1 VLVVHPGHDFAASG
15 QIRMAQM
22 ATEHLILFDRVS
34 SYHELTSSIFRQAG
48 IEPRGYLEVDNID
61 AAKRIGRAA
70 ARDRAATPHLCAAG
84 DRWRASLSR
93 DRLGHAR
100 RATPDR
106 GRSTARYRGASGVVA
121 AFLQTLDELVQG
133 VTDQVGSSPDI
144 GLPSALPK
152 QDNVGR

>member
-1 VLVVHPGHDFAASG
+1 MWLAGQPPPEPGCSSPLYEDELVLVVHPGHDFAASG

-34 SYHELTSSIFRQAG
+34 SYRELTSSIFRQAG

-106 GRSTARYRGASGVVA
+106 GRSTARYRGALRRGGR
-121 AFLQTLDELVQG
+121 LP
-133 VTDQVGSSPDI
+133 PD
-144 GLPSALPK
+144 A
-152 QDNVGR
+152 R